1 MRVRTGIAAVAN
13 FSSTRRS
20 DAPVPSAGD
29 DHGLTLSD
37 AENLQAVARYLAD
50 MTSQLESMAR
60 GAKFELLAY
69 LLAMARAEAE
79 AAVLEAKIQ
88 ISEAPGANRQL

>member
-13 FSSTRRS
+13 FSSNRRPG
-20 DAPVPSAGD
+20 APISREPQNP
-29 DHGLTLSD
+29 GLTEND
-37 AENLQAVARYLAD
+37 ADNLQAVARYLAD
-50 MTSQLESMAR
+50 MTSQLETMAR

-79 AAVLEAKIQ
+79 AAALEARAEL
-88 ISEAPGANRQL
+88 SGAPEASRQG

>member
-13 FSSTRRS
+13 FSSNRRS

-60 GAKFELLAY
+60 SSSPSPDHRSASTSPASKGSAGG
-69 LLAMARAEAE
+69 
-79 AAVLEAKIQ
+79 
-88 ISEAPGANRQL
+88 SPNRS

>member
-1 MRVRTGIAAVAN
+1 MRVRTGIAVVAN
-13 FSSTRRS
+13 FSSNRR
-20 DAPVPSAGD
+20 AGPPVAQEPLD
-29 DHGLTLSD
+29 TGLTLSD

-50 MTSQLESMAR
+50 MTSQLEAMAR

-79 AAVLEAKIQ
+79 AAALQAKAEL
-88 ISEAPGANRQL
+88 SPPSDDQLQA